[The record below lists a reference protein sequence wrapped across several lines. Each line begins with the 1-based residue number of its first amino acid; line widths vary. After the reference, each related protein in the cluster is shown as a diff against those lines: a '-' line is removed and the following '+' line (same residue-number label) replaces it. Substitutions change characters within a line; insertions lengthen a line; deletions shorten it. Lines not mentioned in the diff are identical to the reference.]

1 MSFSIPSFLGEKMTF
16 RLNINN
22 VLDEVYISESDTNRF
37 AQEGDAT
44 YDGIATSNRVYF
56 GFGRTWNASLRFD
69 F

>member
-1 MSFSIPSFLGEKMTF
+1 MNDERVEF

-22 VLDEVYISESDTNRF
+22 VLDETYISESDTNDF
-37 AQEGDAT
+37 AEAGDDT

-56 GFGRTWNASLRFD
+56 GFGRTWNASLRFN